1 MSLADQ
7 ASLLLIPTGYK
18 SQKVYSIFPTDG
30 DGDFDFSRSSS
41 ATRIAKNGLI
51 TTVAANVPRLNY
63 PLIDG
68 VVSGCPSLLLEPQRT
83 NIIPFSEAFDNA
95 VWQKNQSSIIANAT
109 ISPDGTLNA
118 SKLIEDNTSNF
129 HRIIEEVDLVSS
141 DYSHTVFAKAS
152 ERKYF
157 VLRNNI
163 NGTNVNACFD
173 LENGVVVYNGFDEAK
188 IEYYGNGWY
197 RCFIKETS
205 TSTSPRSFSLM
216 TSDKEVL
223 NNNIPSYQGDGAS
236 GLYIWGAQVEEGSYV
251 TSYIPTNGTTVTRLA
266 ETCNNSGNANTFN
279 DSEGVLMAEISAL
292 ADSSET
298 SVISISNN
306 SITEK
311 VLIALLFGTTIRLE
325 ANMSSGTDFLLDVPI
340 NIHLNNKV
348 CIQYKSNQYK
358 VFVNGISY
366 SLTQTSTTP
375 SGLLDLSFDRGDG
388 TRNFNGNTKQVQYY
402 NSALTDSELEQ
413 LTSWTSFTDMANGQ
427 LYSIE

>member
-388 TRNFNGNTKQVQYY
+388 TRNFNGNTKQLQYFDT
-402 NSALTDSELEQ
+402 ALTDIELEQ
-413 LTSWTSFTDMANGQ
+413 LTSWTSFTDMAEGQ